1 MFGYKIT
8 AMNFS
13 PKKIFTV
20 LPICL
25 LCLIS
30 LGYGQQFD
38 PFDGNG
44 KAFHANMG
52 RYFKTPAD
60 ELNLRK
66 LLLDSV
72 NTFQNDSVWTV
83 ANLLPHLDQYEHLL
97 VSLQRHYQY
106 HRLLAYINNK
116 DTVARKAS
124 TQTDEASDE
133 LTTRT
138 DKILLQPQ
146 FTSLPDEQFKQYGL
160 TKYKYLLQR
169 VKQDAAHNLSPHDE
183 KLANQLAGKMVDQ
196 LTDRYDN
203 LMDKIKVTDISIDGK
218 TYNWS
223 SYKPE
228 LAKTTDAKVRAAGLK
243 AYYDAYYIA
252 YGTHAE
258 VLAATLIDITR
269 QKTALAKLQGFSS
282 APEKTYQHKLQ
293 LSESSVKQML
303 QQMTSHA
310 DVLKAYKQLLMEQIQ
325 RTTGLSQI
333 HSWDAASPSGYTW
346 QPQSYAQTRQLILKA
361 LAPLGTEYEQ
371 NFANLLDPA
380 NGRLE
385 IGDGPNRV
393 TEFTSVGYSH
403 VPIGLYMK
411 NYDGGFKSTLVLAH
425 EGGHAIHEQLMS
437 DHAAIPSYSLGPN
450 FLFEAY
456 AMFNELLMYDEL
468 QKQATTT
475 PGKAYFT
482 KQFLDKLS
490 LEVFTSAQE
499 GAFEQGLYDGVS
511 RGKINTRQDIDSL
524 YAGIMNQYDIYFANE
539 PQRRSE
545 WINKRLV
552 FDDPLYNVNYLYAI
566 LVSCKLYN
574 MQHAD
579 PKGFAIKY
587 TALLS
592 NGFDAPAE
600 DLLKKYMGFGLDN
613 DALLNG
619 TLQIM
624 KDKTEVLKGLYGQ
637 MK

>member
-1 MFGYKIT
+1 
-8 AMNFS
+8 MNFS
-13 PKKIFTV
+13 PNKIFSA
-20 LPICL
+20 LAICL
-25 LCLIS
+25 ICIS
-30 LGYGQQFD
+30 INGYAQQFD

-44 KAFHANMG
+44 KAFHADMG
-52 RYFKTPAD
+52 RYFKTSAD
-60 ELNLRK
+60 ELASRK
-66 LLLDSV
+66 LLLDSI
-72 NTFQNDSVWTV
+72 NTFQNDSVWTA
-83 ANLLPHLDQYEHLL
+83 ANLRPHLAVYEHLL

-116 DTVARKAS
+116 DTSARNALN
-124 TQTDEASDE
+124 QTDEAQGE
-133 LTTRT
+133 LSTRT
-138 DKILLQPQ
+138 EKILVQPQ
-146 FTSLPDEQFKQYGL
+146 FTSLTDKQFNTYGL
-160 TKYKYLLQR
+160 TQYKYLLQH
-169 VKQDAAHNLSPHDE
+169 VKQVAAHNLSPHDE
-183 KLANQLAGKMVDQ
+183 KLANQLAGKMLDQ

-203 LMDKIKVTDISIDGK
+203 LMDEIKVTDITIDGK
-218 TYNWS
+218 TYNWA

-228 LAKTTDAKVRAAGLK
+228 LTKTTDARVRAKGLK
-243 AYYDAYYIA
+243 AYYDAYYSA

-258 VLAATLIDITR
+258 LFAATLIDITR
-269 QKTALAKLQGFSS
+269 QKTALAKLEGFAS
-282 APEKTYQHKLQ
+282 APEKTYGRKLQ
-293 LSESSVKQML
+293 LPETSVKQML

-310 DVLKAYKQLLMEQIQ
+310 DVLKAYKQLLMEQALH
-325 RTTGLSQI
+325 TSGLSQI
-333 HSWDAASPSGYTW
+333 YSWDAASPSGYTW
-346 QPQSYAQTRQLILKA
+346 QPQSYAKTKQLILKA
-361 LAPLGTEYEQ
+361 LAPLGAEYEQ
-371 NFANLLDPA
+371 DFANLLDPA

-385 IGDGPNRV
+385 IGDGSNRV
-393 TEFTSVGYSH
+393 TEFTSIGYSG

-411 NYDGGFKSTLVLAH
+411 NYDGGLKSTLVLAH
-425 EGGHAIHEQLMS
+425 EGGHAIHVQLMS
-437 DHAAIPSYSLGPN
+437 DHTAIPSYLSGPN
-450 FLFEAY
+450 FMFEAY

-468 QKQATTT
+468 QKQATSTAA
-475 PGKAYFT
+475 KAYFT

-499 GAFEQGLYDGVS
+499 GAFEQGLYDGVAA
-511 RGKINTRQDIDSL
+511 GNINTRKDIDSL

-566 LVSCKLYN
+566 MVSCKLYS

-600 DLLKKYMGFGLDN
+600 DLLKKFMGFGLDN
-613 DALLNG
+613 KALLNG

-624 KDKTEVLKGLYGQ
+624 KDKTELLRSLYAK
-637 MK
+637 MR

>member
-1 MFGYKIT
+1 
-8 AMNFS
+8 MNFGL
-13 PKKIFTV
+13 KKIFAAITFFSF
-20 LPICL
+20 
-25 LCLIS
+25 LCLS
-30 LGYGQQFD
+30 THGYAQQFD
-38 PFDGNG
+38 PFDGNAR
-44 KAFHANMG
+44 AFHANMG
-52 RYFKTPAD
+52 RYFKSPAD
-60 ELNLRK
+60 ELNSRK

-72 NTFQNDSVWTV
+72 KTFQDDSVWTV
-83 ANLLPHLDQYEHLL
+83 ANLLPHLDQYEHFL

-116 DTVARKAS
+116 DTIARKAS
-124 TQTDEASDE
+124 TQTDEIQEE
-133 LTTRT
+133 LSTRT
-138 DKILLQPQ
+138 DKILQQPQ
-146 FTSLPDEQFKQYGL
+146 FTSVTDKQIKQYGL
-160 TKYKYLLQR
+160 TKYKYFLQR

-183 KLANQLAGKMVDQ
+183 KLTNQLAGKMVDQ

-203 LMDKIKVTDISIDGK
+203 LMDEVKVTDIIIDGK
-218 TYNWS
+218 TYNWA
-223 SYKPE
+223 SYQPE
-228 LAKTTDAKVRAAGLK
+228 LSKTTDAKVRAAGLK
-243 AYYDAYYIA
+243 AYYDAYYAA
-252 YGTHAE
+252 YGAHAE
-258 VLAATLIDITR
+258 ILAATLIDITR
-269 QKTALAKLQGFSS
+269 QKTALARLQGFAS
-282 APEKTYQHKLQ
+282 APEKTYLRKLQ
-293 LSESSVKQML
+293 LSETSVKQML
-303 QQMTSHA
+303 QQMASHA
-310 DVLKAYKQLLMEQIQ
+310 DVLKAYKQLLMERAQH
-325 RTTGLSQI
+325 TTGLSKI

-346 QPQSYAQTRQLILKA
+346 QALSYAQTKQLILKA

-385 IGDGPNRV
+385 IADGPNRV
-393 TEFTSVGYSH
+393 TEFTGIGYFG

-411 NYDGGFKSTLVLAH
+411 SYDGGLKSTMTLAH
-425 EGGHAIHEQLMS
+425 EGGHAIHKQLMS
-437 DHAAIPSYSLGPN
+437 NHAVVPSYSSGPN

-456 AMFNELLMYDEL
+456 AMFNELLMMDEL

-475 PGKAYFT
+475 AGKAYFT

-499 GAFEQGLYDGVS
+499 GVFEQGLYDGVS
-511 RGKINTRQDIDSL
+511 TDKINTRQDIDSL

-624 KDKTEVLKGLYGQ
+624 KDKTEALKGLYEK